1 MTAHQLDLSRRTLL
15 AGGGALI
22 VSFSLSRY
30 PALAQDAPKPP
41 LPDDLKKAPY
51 LDSWIRIDANGNV
64 TVFTGKSE
72 LGQGIKTALRQVA
85 AEELSMKFEDVDLIT
100 SDTARTADEG
110 FTSGSQSMS
119 DSGTAILHA
128 SAQVRELLIGLAATK
143 LSVEVDTLK
152 AEGGRIVAAD
162 GRSVGYGE
170 LVAGDVLHVEAQPQS
185 KRKDPKSFSIV
196 GRSIARVDIPAKVTG
211 GIAYVQDMRMPGM
224 VHARIVV
231 PPSPKA
237 TISAVDTGEVEKLP
251 GVLKI
256 HRDGNFLAIIAER
269 EYQAVVAMNA
279 LAAATTWVE
288 NETLPDPKTIYDYLK
303 SLPSE
308 NDVILNRV
316 AAVPPGGKVLSA
328 TFKRP
333 YQMHGSIGPS
343 CAIALFKD
351 DTLTVWSHGQGMFP
365 LQASV
370 AELLHMPKEKVR
382 CIHVEGSGCYG
393 HNGADDAGADAALL
407 AVVFPG
413 RPVRLQWMRDQ
424 EHTWE
429 PYGPAMLS
437 EICGTLDAAGNV
449 IDFSYDVWSNTHST
463 RPENAGN
470 TMAGWLVSQ
479 PFTQPAPRPIP
490 QPAGGGDR
498 NAIPLY
504 KFPSAKVTHH
514 FIPQMPIRV
523 SALRALGA
531 YMNVFSIE
539 SFMDELAA
547 AANADPVEFRL
558 KHLEDQRA
566 KDVIQNVADRFD
578 WKNWRKAGPYH
589 GRGFAFAKYKN
600 LAAYAAVAVDLEV
613 DRDSGRIQLGRAV
626 AADDS
631 GQAVNPDGI
640 KNQVEG
646 AIVQATSWTLHEQVA
661 FDRMRIKSR
670 DWATYPILRFE
681 DVFRSVDVHVI
692 DRPGQPYLG
701 TGEGGQGPTAAAI
714 ANAVAHATGQRIR
727 ELPFTSERVKAA
739 LLQSAQPHD

>member
-1 MTAHQLDLSRRTLL
+1 MTIHLLNPSRRSML

-22 VSFSLSRY
+22 LSFSLSRY
-30 PALAQDAPKPP
+30 PALAQDAPKPAP
-41 LPDDLKKAPY
+41 LPGDLKKAPF
-51 LDSWIRIDANGNV
+51 LDSWIRVGAEGKI

-85 AEELSMKFEDVDLIT
+85 AEELSVKFEDIDLIT
-100 SDTARTADEG
+100 SDTAQTADEG

-128 SAQVRELLIGLAATK
+128 AAQVRELLIGLAATK
-143 LSVEVDTLK
+143 LGVDATTLK
-152 AEGGRIVAAD
+152 AEGGRIVAND
-162 GRSVGYGE
+162 GRSAGYGDI
-170 LVAGDVLHVEAQPQS
+170 VAGDVLHIEAQPQS
-185 KRKDPKSFSIV
+185 KRKDPTTFSIV
-196 GRSIARVDIPAKVTG
+196 GQSVARVDIPAKVTG
-211 GIAYVQDMRMPGM
+211 GEAYIQDMRMPDT
-224 VHARIVV
+224 VHARIIV
-231 PPSPKA
+231 PPSLKA
-237 TISAVDTGEVEKLP
+237 TISAIDTATVEKLP
-251 GVLKI
+251 GVLKV
-256 HRDGNFLAIIAER
+256 HRDGNFLAVIAAR

-279 LAAATTWVE
+279 LAAATTWAE
-288 NETLPDPKTIYDYLK
+288 LETLPDPNTIYEHLK
-303 SLPSE
+303 SLPAR

-316 AAVPPGGKVLSA
+316 GPIPSGGKILSA

-343 CAIALFKD
+343 CAIAQFKD
-351 DTLTVWSHGQGMFP
+351 DALTVWSHGQGMFP
-365 LQASV
+365 LQAAV
-370 AELLHMPKEKVR
+370 AELLRMPKEKVR

-393 HNGADDAGADAALL
+393 HNGADDAGAGAALL
-407 AVVFPG
+407 AVAFPG

-429 PYGPAMLS
+429 PYGPVMLS
-437 EICGTLDAAGNV
+437 EISGTLDAGGNV
-449 IDFSYDVWSNTHST
+449 VDFRYDVWSNSHST
-463 RPENAGN
+463 RPESAGN

-479 PFTQPAPRPIP
+479 PFAQPEPKPIP
-490 QPAGGGDR
+490 QPTGGGDR

-523 SALRALGA
+523 SSLRSLGA
-531 YMNVFSIE
+531 YMNVFAIE
-539 SFMDELAA
+539 SFMDEMAG
-547 AANADPVEFRL
+547 AANADSVEFRL
-558 KHLEDQRA
+558 KHLDDPRA
-566 KDVIQNVADRFD
+566 REVVETVADRFG
-578 WKNWRKAGPYH
+578 WKNWRKTGPHH

-600 LAAYAAVAVDLEV
+600 LAAYVAVALDLEV
-613 DRDSGRIQLGRAV
+613 DRDSGRIRLGHAV

-646 AIVQATSWTLHEQVA
+646 AIVQAASWTLQEQVA
-661 FDRMRIKSR
+661 FDRTRIKSR

-681 DVFRSVDVHVI
+681 DLFRSVEVHVI

-714 ANAVAHATGQRIR
+714 ANAVADATGRRIR
-727 ELPFTSERVKAA
+727 ELPFTRERLKTA
-739 LLQSAQPHD
+739 LLQGT

>member
-1 MTAHQLDLSRRTLL
+1 
-15 AGGGALI
+15 
-22 VSFSLSRY
+22 
-30 PALAQDAPKPP
+30 
-41 LPDDLKKAPY
+41 
-51 LDSWIRIDANGNV
+51 
-64 TVFTGKSE
+64 
-72 LGQGIKTALRQVA
+72 
-85 AEELSMKFEDVDLIT
+85 
-100 SDTARTADEG
+100 
-110 FTSGSQSMS
+110 
-119 DSGTAILHA
+119 
-128 SAQVRELLIGLAATK
+128 
-143 LSVEVDTLK
+143 
-152 AEGGRIVAAD
+152 
-162 GRSVGYGE
+162 
-170 LVAGDVLHVEAQPQS
+170 
-185 KRKDPKSFSIV
+185 
-196 GRSIARVDIPAKVTG
+196 
-211 GIAYVQDMRMPGM
+211 
-224 VHARIVV
+224 
-231 PPSPKA
+231 
-237 TISAVDTGEVEKLP
+237 
-251 GVLKI
+251 
-256 HRDGNFLAIIAER
+256 
-269 EYQAVVAMNA
+269 
-279 LAAATTWVE
+279 
-288 NETLPDPKTIYDYLK
+288 
-303 SLPSE
+303 
-308 NDVILNRV
+308 
-316 AAVPPGGKVLSA
+316 
-328 TFKRP
+328 
-333 YQMHGSIGPS
+333 MHGSIGPS
-343 CAIALFKD
+343 CAIALFSD
-351 DTLTVWSHGQGMFP
+351 DALTVWSHGQGMFP

-407 AVVFPG
+407 AVAFPG

-429 PYGPAMLS
+429 PYGPAMMS
-437 EICGTLDAAGNV
+437 EISGTLDAAGNV

-463 RPENAGN
+463 RPESAGN

-479 PFTQPAPRPIP
+479 PFAQPAPQPIP

-504 KFPSAKVTHH
+504 KFPSANVTHH
-514 FIPQMPIRV
+514 FIPQMPVRV

-539 SFMDELAA
+539 SFIDELAA

-566 KDVIQNVADRFD
+566 KDVIATVADRFG
-578 WKNWRKAGPYH
+578 WKNWRKTGPYH

-600 LAAYAAVAVDLEV
+600 LAAYVAIALDLEV
-613 DRDSGRIQLGRAV
+613 DRDSGRIRLGRAV

-646 AIVQATSWTLHEQVA
+646 AIVQAASWTLHEQVA

-681 DVFRSVDVHVI
+681 EVFRSVEVHVI

-727 ELPFTSERVKAA
+727 ELPFTAERVRAA
-739 LLQSAQPHD
+739 LLQRAYARD

>member
-1 MTAHQLDLSRRTLL
+1 MTAHPLDLTRRTLL

-22 VSFSLSRY
+22 LSFSLSR
-30 PALAQDAPKPP
+30 ALAQDAPKPP
-41 LPDDLKKAPY
+41 LPGDLKKAPY
-51 LDSWIRIDANGNV
+51 LDSWIRIGSDGKV

-72 LGQGIKTALRQVA
+72 LGQGIKTALQQVA
-85 AEELSMKFEDVDLIT
+85 AEELSVKFEDIDLIT
-100 SDTARTADEG
+100 SDTAQTPNEG

-119 DSGTAILHA
+119 DGGTAILHA
-128 SAQVRELLIGLAATK
+128 AAQVRELLIGFAAIK
-143 LSVEVDTLK
+143 LGVEADTLK
-152 AEGGRIVAAD
+152 AEGGKVVAAD
-162 GRSVGYGE
+162 GRSVGYGD
-170 LVAGDVLHVEAQPQS
+170 LVAGDVLHVQAEPQS
-185 KRKDPKSFSIV
+185 KRKDPKTFSIV
-196 GRSIARVDIPAKVTG
+196 GQPIARVDIPAKVTG
-211 GIAYVQDMRMPGM
+211 GVAYVQDMRMPEM

-237 TISAVDTGEVEKLP
+237 TISAVDTAKVEKLP
-251 GVLKI
+251 GVLKV
-256 HRDGNFLAIIAER
+256 HRDGNFLAVIAER
-269 EYQAVVAMNA
+269 EYQAVVAMNS

-288 NETLPDPKTIYDYLK
+288 NETLPDSKTIYDYLK
-303 SLPSE
+303 SLPSK
-308 NDVILNRV
+308 NDVILNRT
-316 AAVPPGGKVLSA
+316 ATVPLGGKVLSA
-328 TFKRP
+328 TFRRP

-343 CAIALFKD
+343 CAVALFKD
-351 DTLTVWSHGQGMFP
+351 DAITVWSHGQGMFP
-365 LQASV
+365 LQASI
-370 AELLHMPKEKVR
+370 AELLRMPKEKVC

-407 AVVFPG
+407 AVALPG

-424 EHTWE
+424 EHIWE
-429 PYGPAMLS
+429 PYGPAMVS
-437 EICGTLDAAGNV
+437 EISGTLDATGNV
-449 IDFSYDVWSNTHST
+449 VDFSYDVWSNTHST
-463 RPENAGN
+463 RPESAGN

-479 PFTQPAPRPIP
+479 PFVQPAPQPIP

-514 FIPQMPIRV
+514 FIPQMPVRV

-566 KDVIQNVADRFD
+566 KDVIATVADRFG
-578 WKNWRKAGPYH
+578 WTNWRKTGPYH

-600 LAAYAAVAVDLEV
+600 LAAYVAIALDLEV
-613 DRDSGRIQLGRAV
+613 DRDSGRIRLGRAV

-646 AIVQATSWTLHEQVA
+646 AIVQAASWTLHEQVA

-681 DVFRSVDVHVI
+681 EVFRSVEVHVI

-727 ELPFTSERVKAA
+727 ELPFTAERVKAA
-739 LLQSAQPHD
+739 LLQSA

>member
-1 MTAHQLDLSRRTLL
+1 MTVHPLDLSRRVLL

-22 VSFSLSRY
+22 LGFSLSPR
-30 PALAQDAPKPP
+30 AMLAQDAPKPP
-41 LPDDLKKAPY
+41 ALPGDLKKAPF
-51 LDSWIRIDANGNV
+51 LDSWIRVGADGKV

-85 AEELSMKFEDVDLIT
+85 AEELSVKFEEVDLIT
-100 SDTARTADEG
+100 SDTAQTADEG

-128 SAQVRELLIGLAATK
+128 AAQVRELLIGLAATK
-143 LSVEVDTLK
+143 WSVEADTLK
-152 AEGGRIVAAD
+152 VEGGKIVAAD
-162 GRSVGYGE
+162 GRSVAYGE
-170 LVAGDVLHVEAQPQS
+170 LVAGDVLHVQAQPQS
-185 KRKDPKSFSIV
+185 KRKDPHTFSIV
-196 GRSIARVDIPAKVTG
+196 GQSAARVDIPAKVTG
-211 GIAYVQDMRMPGM
+211 GAAYVQDMRMPGM
-224 VHARIVV
+224 VHARIIV

-237 TISAVDTGEVEKLP
+237 TIQTVDTAAVEKLP

-256 HRDGNFLAIIAER
+256 HRDGNFLAVITER

-288 NETLPDPKTIYDYLK
+288 SETLPDQNTIYDYLK
-303 SLPSE
+303 SLPAK
-308 NDVILNRV
+308 NDVILNR
-316 AAVPPGGKVLSA
+316 ATTIPPGGKSLSA

-343 CAIALFKD
+343 CAIAFFKD
-351 DTLTVWSHGQGMFP
+351 DALTVWSHGQGMFP
-365 LQASV
+365 LRASV

-407 AVVFPG
+407 AVAFPG

-429 PYGPAMLS
+429 PYGPAMSS
-437 EICGTLDAAGNV
+437 EIHGTLDAAGNV
-449 IDFSYDVWSNTHST
+449 IDFSYDVWSNAHST
-463 RPENAGN
+463 RPESAGN

-479 PFTQPAPRPIP
+479 PFTQPAPQPIP

-514 FIPQMPIRV
+514 FIPQMPVRV

-539 SFMDELAA
+539 SFMDEMAE

-578 WKNWRKAGPYH
+578 WKNWRKASPYH

-600 LAAYAAVAVDLEV
+600 LAAYVAVALDLEV
-613 DRDSGRIQLGRAV
+613 DRESGQIRLGRAV

-646 AIVQATSWTLHEQVA
+646 AIVQAASWTLHEQVA

-714 ANAVAHATGQRIR
+714 ANAVAHAIGRRIR
-727 ELPFTSERVKAA
+727 ELPFTNDRVKKA
-739 LLQSAQPHD
+739 LLQSS

>member
-1 MTAHQLDLSRRTLL
+1 MTAHPLDLSRRALL

-22 VSFSLSRY
+22 LSFSLSR
-30 PALAQDAPKPP
+30 ALAQDVPKPP
-41 LPDDLKKAPY
+41 LPGDLKKAPY
-51 LDSWIRIDANGNV
+51 LDSWIRIGSDGKV

-85 AEELSMKFEDVDLIT
+85 AEELSVKFEDIDLIT
-100 SDTARTADEG
+100 SDTAQTPNEG

-119 DSGTAILHA
+119 DGGTAILHA
-128 SAQVRELLIGLAATK
+128 AAQVRELLIGLAATK
-143 LSVEVDTLK
+143 LGVEATTLK
-152 AEGGRIVAAD
+152 AEGGKIIAAD
-162 GRSVGYGE
+162 SRSVGYGD
-170 LVAGDVLHVEAQPQS
+170 LVAGDVLHVQAEPQS
-185 KRKDPKSFSIV
+185 KRKDPKTFSIV
-196 GRSIARVDIPAKVTG
+196 GQPIARVDIPAKVTG
-211 GIAYVQDMRMPGM
+211 GVAYVQDMRMPGM

-237 TISAVDTGEVEKLP
+237 TISALDSAKVERLP
-251 GVLKI
+251 GVLKV
-256 HRDGNFLAIIAER
+256 HRDGNFLAVIAER

-279 LAAATTWVE
+279 LAAATTWAE
-288 NETLPDPKTIYDYLK
+288 SETLPDPKTLYDYLK
-303 SLPSE
+303 SLPSK
-308 NDVILNRV
+308 NDVILNRT
-316 AAVPPGGKVLSA
+316 ATVPPGGKTLSA

-351 DTLTVWSHGQGMFP
+351 DAITVWSHGQGMFP

-407 AVVFPG
+407 AVAFPG

-429 PYGPAMLS
+429 PYGPAMVS
-437 EICGTLDAAGNV
+437 EISGMLDAAGNV

-463 RPENAGN
+463 RPESAGN
-470 TMAGWLVSQ
+470 TMVGWLVSQ
-479 PFTQPAPRPIP
+479 PFAQPAPQPIP

-514 FIPQMPIRV
+514 FIPQMPVRV

-547 AANADPVEFRL
+547 AANADPIEFRL
-558 KHLEDQRA
+558 KHLDDQRA
-566 KDVIQNVADRFD
+566 KDVIATVADRFG
-578 WKNWRKAGPYH
+578 WKNWRKTGPYH

-600 LAAYAAVAVDLEV
+600 LAAYVAIAMDLEV
-613 DRDSGRIQLGRAV
+613 DRDSGRIRLGRAV

-631 GQAVNPDGI
+631 GQSVNPDGI

-646 AIVQATSWTLHEQVA
+646 AIVQAASWTLHEQVA

-670 DWATYPILRFE
+670 DWSTYPILRFAE
-681 DVFRSVDVHVI
+681 VFRSVEVHVI

-727 ELPFTSERVKAA
+727 ELPFTAERVKAA
-739 LLQSAQPHD
+739 LLQRA

>member
-1 MTAHQLDLSRRTLL
+1 MTAPPLDLSRRALL

-22 VSFSLSRY
+22 VSFSLSRH
-30 PALAQDAPKPP
+30 AAMAQDAPKPSS
-41 LPDDLKKAPY
+41 LPGDLKKAPY
-51 LDSWIRIDANGNV
+51 LDSWIRIGSDGKV

-85 AEELSMKFEDVDLIT
+85 AEELSVKFEEVDLIT
-100 SDTARTADEG
+100 SDTAQTPNEG

-119 DSGTAILHA
+119 DGGTAILHA
-128 SAQVRELLIGLAATK
+128 AAQVRELLIGFAATK
-143 LSVEVDTLK
+143 LGVEADTLK
-152 AEGGRIVAAD
+152 AEGGKIVAAD
-162 GRSVGYGE
+162 GRSVGYGD
-170 LVAGDVLHVEAQPQS
+170 LVAGDVLHVQAEPQS
-185 KRKDPKSFSIV
+185 KRKDPNTFSIV
-196 GRSIARVDIPAKVTG
+196 GRPIARIDIPAKVTG
-211 GIAYVQDMRMPGM
+211 GEAYVQDMRMPGM
-224 VHARIVV
+224 VHARIIV

-237 TISAVDTGEVEKLP
+237 TISAVDAAKVEKLP
-251 GVLKI
+251 GVLKVY
-256 HRDGNFLAIIAER
+256 RDGNFLAVIAER

-288 NETLPDPKTIYDYLK
+288 NETLPDSKAIYDYLK
-303 SLPSE
+303 SLPSK
-308 NDVILNRV
+308 NDVVLNRA
-316 AAVPPGGKVLSA
+316 AAVPSGGKTLSA

-351 DTLTVWSHGQGMFP
+351 DALTVWSHGQGMFP

-370 AELLHMPKEKVR
+370 AELLRMPKEKVR

-407 AVVFPG
+407 AVAFSG

-429 PYGPAMLS
+429 PYGPAMVS
-437 EICGTLDAAGNV
+437 EIHGTLDATGNV

-463 RPENAGN
+463 RPESAGN

-479 PFTQPAPRPIP
+479 PFAQPAPQPIP

-514 FIPQMPIRV
+514 FIPQMPVRV

-547 AANADPVEFRL
+547 AANADPIEFRL
-558 KHLEDQRA
+558 KHLDDQRA
-566 KDVIQNVADRFD
+566 KDVIQTVVDRFG
-578 WKNWRKAGPYH
+578 WKDWRKTGPYH

-600 LAAYAAVAVDLEV
+600 LAAYVAVALDLEV
-613 DRDSGRIQLGRAV
+613 DRESGRIRLGRAV

-646 AIVQATSWTLHEQVA
+646 AILQAASWTLHEQVA
-661 FDRMRIKSR
+661 FDHTRIKSR

-681 DVFRSVDVHVI
+681 DVFRSVEVHVV

-714 ANAVAHATGQRIR
+714 ANAVTHAIGRRIR

-739 LLQSAQPHD
+739 LLQGA

>member
-1 MTAHQLDLSRRTLL
+1 MTAHPYDLSRRTLL

-22 VSFSLSRY
+22 VSFSFTRY
-30 PALAQDAPKPP
+30 LALAQDAPKPP
-41 LPDDLKKAPY
+41 LPGDLKKAPY
-51 LDSWIRIDANGNV
+51 LDSWIRIGSDGKV

-85 AEELSMKFEDVDLIT
+85 AEELSVKFQDIDLIT
-100 SDTARTADEG
+100 SDTAQTPNEG

-119 DSGTAILHA
+119 DGGTAILHA
-128 SAQVRELLIGLAATK
+128 AAQVRELLIGLAATK
-143 LSVEVDTLK
+143 LGVEAGTLK
-152 AEGGRIVAAD
+152 AEGGKIIAAD
-162 GRSVGYGE
+162 GRSVGYGD
-170 LVAGDVLHVEAQPQS
+170 LVAGDVLHVQAAPQS
-185 KRKDPKSFSIV
+185 NRKDPKTFSIV
-196 GRSIARVDIPAKVTG
+196 GQPIARVDIPAKVTG
-211 GIAYVQDMRMPGM
+211 GEAYVQDMRMPGM

-237 TISAVDTGEVEKLP
+237 TISSIDTAKAEKLP

-256 HRDGNFLAIIAER
+256 HRDGNFLAVIAER

-288 NETLPDPKTIYDYLK
+288 NETLPDSKTIYDYLK
-303 SLPSE
+303 SLPSK
-308 NDVILNRV
+308 NDVILNRAV
-316 AAVPPGGKVLSA
+316 TVPPGGKILSA

-351 DTLTVWSHGQGMFP
+351 GAITVWSHGQGMFP

-370 AELLHMPKEKVR
+370 ADLLRMPKEKVR

-407 AVVFPG
+407 AMALPG

-429 PYGPAMLS
+429 PYGPAMVS
-437 EICGTLDAAGNV
+437 EISGTLDAAGNV

-463 RPENAGN
+463 RPESAGN

-479 PFTQPAPRPIP
+479 PFAQPAPQPIP

-514 FIPQMPIRV
+514 FIPQMPVRV
-523 SALRALGA
+523 SAQRALGA

-566 KDVIQNVADRFD
+566 KDVIANVADRFD
-578 WKNWRKAGPYH
+578 WKNWRKTGPYH

-600 LAAYAAVAVDLEV
+600 LAAYVAIAMDLEV
-613 DRDSGRIQLGRAV
+613 DRDSGRIRLGRAV

-646 AIVQATSWTLHEQVA
+646 AIVQAASWTLHEQVA

-681 DVFRSVDVHVI
+681 EVFRSVEVHVV
-692 DRPGQPYLG
+692 DRPGKPYLG

-727 ELPFTSERVKAA
+727 ELPFTAERVKAA
-739 LLQSAQPHD
+739 LLQRA

>member
-1 MTAHQLDLSRRTLL
+1 MTIHPLNPSRRSML

-22 VSFSLSRY
+22 LSFSLSRY
-30 PALAQDAPKPP
+30 PALAQDAPKPAP
-41 LPDDLKKAPY
+41 LPGDLKKAPF
-51 LDSWIRIDANGNV
+51 LDSWIRVGADGKI

-85 AEELSMKFEDVDLIT
+85 AEELSVKFEDIDLIT
-100 SDTARTADEG
+100 SDTAQTADEG

-128 SAQVRELLIGLAATK
+128 AAQVRELLIGLAATK
-143 LSVEVDTLK
+143 LGVDATTLK
-152 AEGGRIVAAD
+152 AEGGRIVAND
-162 GRSVGYGE
+162 GRSAGYGDI
-170 LVAGDVLHVEAQPQS
+170 VAGDVLHIEAQPQS
-185 KRKDPKSFSIV
+185 KRKDPTTFSIV
-196 GRSIARVDIPAKVTG
+196 GQSVARVDIPAKVTG
-211 GIAYVQDMRMPGM
+211 GEAYIQDMRMPDM
-224 VHARIVV
+224 VHARIIV
-231 PPSPKA
+231 PPSLKA
-237 TISAVDTGEVEKLP
+237 TISAIDTATVEKLP
-251 GVLKI
+251 GVLKV
-256 HRDGNFLAIIAER
+256 HRDGNFLAVIAAR

-279 LAAATTWVE
+279 LAAATTWAE
-288 NETLPDPKTIYDYLK
+288 LETLPDPNTIYEHLK
-303 SLPSE
+303 SLPAR

-316 AAVPPGGKVLSA
+316 GPIPSGGKILSA

-343 CAIALFKD
+343 CAIAQFKD
-351 DTLTVWSHGQGMFP
+351 DALTVWSHGQGMFP
-365 LQASV
+365 LQAAV
-370 AELLHMPKEKVR
+370 AELLRMPKEKVR

-393 HNGADDAGADAALL
+393 HNGADDAGAGAALL
-407 AVVFPG
+407 AVAFPG

-429 PYGPAMLS
+429 PYGPVMLS
-437 EICGTLDAAGNV
+437 EISGTLDAGGNV
-449 IDFSYDVWSNTHST
+449 VDFRYDVWSNSHST
-463 RPENAGN
+463 RPESAGN

-479 PFTQPAPRPIP
+479 PFAQPEPKPIP
-490 QPAGGGDR
+490 QPTGGGDR

-523 SALRALGA
+523 SALRSLGA
-531 YMNVFSIE
+531 YMNVFAIE
-539 SFMDELAA
+539 SFMDEMAG
-547 AANADPVEFRL
+547 AANADSVEFRL
-558 KHLEDQRA
+558 KYLDDPRA
-566 KDVIQNVADRFD
+566 REVVETVADRFG
-578 WKNWRKAGPYH
+578 WKNWRKVGPHH

-600 LAAYAAVAVDLEV
+600 LAAYVAVALDLEV
-613 DRDSGRIQLGRAV
+613 DRDSGRIRLGHAV

-646 AIVQATSWTLHEQVA
+646 AIVQAASWTLQEQVA
-661 FDRMRIKSR
+661 FDRTRIKSC

-681 DVFRSVDVHVI
+681 DLFRSVEVHVI

-714 ANAVAHATGQRIR
+714 ANAVADATGQRIR
-727 ELPFTSERVKAA
+727 ELPFTRERVKTA
-739 LLQSAQPHD
+739 LLQGT

>member
-1 MTAHQLDLSRRTLL
+1 MTAHPLDLSRRTLL

-22 VSFSLSRY
+22 LSFSLSPR
-30 PALAQDAPKPP
+30 AVLAQDAPKPP
-41 LPDDLKKAPY
+41 LLPGDLKKAPF
-51 LDSWIRIDANGNV
+51 LDSWIRIGADGKV

-85 AEELSMKFEDVDLIT
+85 AEELSVKFEEVDLIT
-100 SDTARTADEG
+100 SDTAQTADEG

-128 SAQVRELLIGLAATK
+128 SAQVRELLIGFAATK
-143 LSVEVDTLK
+143 LSVEADTLK
-152 AEGGRIVAAD
+152 VEGGKIVAAD
-162 GRSVGYGE
+162 GRSIGYGE
-170 LVAGDVLHVEAQPQS
+170 LVAGDVLHVQAQPQS
-185 KRKDPKSFSIV
+185 KRKDPHVFSIV
-196 GRSIARVDIPAKVTG
+196 GRSIARVDIPAKVAG
-211 GIAYVQDMRMPGM
+211 GEAYVQDMRMPGM
-224 VHARIVV
+224 VHARTIA

-237 TISAVDTGEVEKLP
+237 TIRTVDAAAVEKLP

-256 HRDGNFLAIIAER
+256 HRDGNFLAVIAER

-303 SLPSE
+303 SLPAK
-308 NDVILNRV
+308 NDVILNR
-316 AAVPPGGKVLSA
+316 AAATPPGGKSLSA
-328 TFKRP
+328 TYNRP

-351 DTLTVWSHGQGMFP
+351 DALTVWSHGQGMFP

-370 AELLHMPKEKVR
+370 AELLRMPKEKVR

-407 AVVFPG
+407 AVAFPG
-413 RPVRLQWMRDQ
+413 RPIRLQWMRDQ

-429 PYGPAMLS
+429 PYGPAMS
-437 EICGTLDAAGNV
+437 SDIRGTLDAAGNV
-449 IDFSYDVWSNTHST
+449 VDFSYEVWSNTHST
-463 RPENAGN
+463 RPESAGN

-479 PFTQPAPRPIP
+479 PFAQPEPRAIP

-514 FIPQMPIRV
+514 FIPQMPMRV

-539 SFMDELAA
+539 SFMDEMAA
-547 AANADPVEFRL
+547 AANADPIEFRL

-566 KDVIQNVADRFD
+566 KDVIQTVADRFD
-578 WKNWRKAGPYH
+578 WKNWRKTGPYH

-600 LAAYAAVAVDLEV
+600 LAAYVAVALDLEV
-613 DRDSGRIQLGRAV
+613 DRESGRIRLGRAV

-646 AIVQATSWTLHEQVA
+646 AIVQAASWTLHEQVA

-681 DVFRSVDVHVI
+681 DVFRSVEVHVI

-714 ANAVAHATGQRIR
+714 ANAVTHATGRRIR
-727 ELPFTSERVKAA
+727 DLPLTPERVKAA
-739 LLQSAQPHD
+739 LLQSA

>member
-1 MTAHQLDLSRRTLL
+1 MTIHLLNPSRRSML

-22 VSFSLSRY
+22 LSFSLSRY
-30 PALAQDAPKPP
+30 PALAQDAPKPAP
-41 LPDDLKKAPY
+41 LPGDLKKAPF
-51 LDSWIRIDANGNV
+51 LDSWIRVGADGKI

-85 AEELSMKFEDVDLIT
+85 AEELSVKFEDIDLIT
-100 SDTARTADEG
+100 SDTAQTADEG

-128 SAQVRELLIGLAATK
+128 AAQVRELLIGLAATK
-143 LSVEVDTLK
+143 LGVDATTLK
-152 AEGGRIVAAD
+152 AEGGRIVAND
-162 GRSVGYGE
+162 GRSAGYGDI
-170 LVAGDVLHVEAQPQS
+170 VAGDVLHIEAQPQS
-185 KRKDPKSFSIV
+185 KRKDPTTFSIV
-196 GRSIARVDIPAKVTG
+196 GQSVARVDIPAKVTG
-211 GIAYVQDMRMPGM
+211 GEAYIQDMRMPDT
-224 VHARIVV
+224 VHARIIV
-231 PPSPKA
+231 PPSLKA
-237 TISAVDTGEVEKLP
+237 TISAIDTATVEKLP
-251 GVLKI
+251 GVLKV
-256 HRDGNFLAIIAER
+256 HRDGNFLAVIAAR

-279 LAAATTWVE
+279 LAAATTWAE
-288 NETLPDPKTIYDYLK
+288 LETLPDPNTIYEHLK
-303 SLPSE
+303 SLPAR

-316 AAVPPGGKVLSA
+316 GPIPSGGKILSA

-343 CAIALFKD
+343 CAIAQFKD
-351 DTLTVWSHGQGMFP
+351 DALTVWSHGQGMFP
-365 LQASV
+365 LQAAV
-370 AELLHMPKEKVR
+370 AELLRMPKEKVR

-393 HNGADDAGADAALL
+393 HNGADDAGAGAALL
-407 AVVFPG
+407 AVAFPG

-429 PYGPAMLS
+429 PYGPVMLS
-437 EICGTLDAAGNV
+437 EISGTLDAGGNV
-449 IDFSYDVWSNTHST
+449 VDFRYDVWSNSHST
-463 RPENAGN
+463 RPESAGN

-479 PFTQPAPRPIP
+479 PFAQPEPKPIP
-490 QPAGGGDR
+490 QPTGGGDR

-523 SALRALGA
+523 SSLRSLGA
-531 YMNVFSIE
+531 YMNVFAIE
-539 SFMDELAA
+539 SFMDEMAG
-547 AANADPVEFRL
+547 AANADSVEFRL
-558 KHLEDQRA
+558 KHLDDPRA
-566 KDVIQNVADRFD
+566 REVVETVADRFG
-578 WKNWRKAGPYH
+578 WKNWRKTGPHH

-600 LAAYAAVAVDLEV
+600 LAAYVAVALDLEV
-613 DRDSGRIQLGRAV
+613 DRDSGRIRLGHAV

-646 AIVQATSWTLHEQVA
+646 AIVQAASWTLQEQVA
-661 FDRMRIKSR
+661 FDRTRIKSR

-681 DVFRSVDVHVI
+681 DLFRSVEVHVI

-714 ANAVAHATGQRIR
+714 ANAVADATGRRIR
-727 ELPFTSERVKAA
+727 ELPFTRERLKTA
-739 LLQSAQPHD
+739 LLQGT

>member
-1 MTAHQLDLSRRTLL
+1 MTVHPLKLSRRSAL

-22 VSFSLSRY
+22 LSFSLSRY
-30 PALAQDAPKPP
+30 AVLAQDAPKPGP
-41 LPDDLKKAPY
+41 LPGDLKKAPF
-51 LDSWIRIDANGNV
+51 LDFWIRVGADGKI
-64 TVFTGKSE
+64 TIFTGKSE

-85 AEELSMKFEDVDLIT
+85 AEELSVSFDEVDLIT
-100 SDTARTADEG
+100 SDTAQTADEG

-128 SAQVRELLIGLAATK
+128 TAQVRELLIGLAATK
-143 LSVEVDTLK
+143 LGVEAATLK
-152 AEGGRIVAAD
+152 ADGGKIVATD
-162 GRSVGYGE
+162 GQSVGYGE
-170 LVAGDVLHVEAQPQS
+170 LVGGDELHVQAQPQS
-185 KRKDPKSFSIV
+185 KRKDPKTFSMV
-196 GRSIARVDIPAKVTG
+196 GQSVARVDIPAKVTG
-211 GIAYVQDMRMPGM
+211 GEAYVQDMRMPGM

-237 TISAVDTGEVEKLP
+237 TVSAVDIAMIEKLP
-251 GVLKI
+251 GVLKV
-256 HRDGNFLAIIAER
+256 HRDGNFLAVIAER
-269 EYQAVVAMNA
+269 EYQSLVAMNA
-279 LAAATTWVE
+279 LAAATTWAE
-288 NETLPDPKTIYDYLK
+288 QETLPNPSTIYEYLK
-303 SLPSE
+303 SLPAK
-308 NDVILNRV
+308 NDVILNRK
-316 AAVPPGGKVLSA
+316 AATPSGGKTLSA

-343 CAIALFKD
+343 CAIAQFKD
-351 DTLTVWSHGQGMFP
+351 GELIVWSHGQGMFP

-370 AELLHMPKEKVR
+370 AELLRMPKEKVR

-393 HNGADDAGADAALL
+393 HNGADDAGAGAALL
-407 AVVFPG
+407 AVAFPG

-437 EICGTLDAAGNV
+437 EIAATLDGGGNV

-463 RPENAGN
+463 RPESAGN
-470 TMAGWLVSQ
+470 TMVGWLIAQ
-479 PFTQPAPRPIP
+479 PFAQPEPKPIP
-490 QPAGGGDR
+490 QPTGGGDR
-498 NAIPLY
+498 NAIPFY

-514 FIPQMPIRV
+514 FVPQMPIRV
-523 SALRALGA
+523 SALRSLGA
-531 YMNVFSIE
+531 YMNVFAIE

-547 AANADPVEFRL
+547 AANSDPVEFRL
-558 KHLEDQRA
+558 KHLDDPRA
-566 KDVIQNVADRFD
+566 REVIETVADHFD

-600 LAAYAAVAVDLEV
+600 LAAYVAVALDLEV
-613 DRDSGRIQLGRAV
+613 DRESGRIRLGRAV

-646 AIVQATSWTLHEQVA
+646 AIVQAASWTLLEQVA
-661 FDRMRIKSR
+661 FDRTRIKSR

-681 DVFRSVDVHVI
+681 DVFRSVEVHI
-692 DRPGQPYLG
+692 LDRPGQPYLG

-714 ANAVAHATGQRIR
+714 GNAVAHATGQRIR
-727 ELPFTSERVKAA
+727 ELPLTRGRVKTAMG
-739 LLQSAQPHD
+739 

>member
-1 MTAHQLDLSRRTLL
+1 MTAHPLDISRRTLL

-22 VSFSLSRY
+22 LSFSLSR
-30 PALAQDAPKPP
+30 ALAQDAPKPP
-41 LPDDLKKAPY
+41 LPGDLKKAPY
-51 LDSWIRIDANGNV
+51 LDSWIRIGSDGKV

-85 AEELSMKFEDVDLIT
+85 AEELSVKFEEVDLIT
-100 SDTARTADEG
+100 SDTAQTPNEG

-119 DSGTAILHA
+119 DGGTAILHA
-128 SAQVRELLIGLAATK
+128 AAQVRELLIGFAATK
-143 LSVEVDTLK
+143 LGVEADTLK
-152 AEGGRIVAAD
+152 AEGGKIVAAD
-162 GRSVGYGE
+162 GRSVGYGD
-170 LVAGDVLHVEAQPQS
+170 LVAGDVLHVQAEPQS
-185 KRKDPKSFSIV
+185 KRKDPKTFSIV
-196 GRSIARVDIPAKVTG
+196 GQPIARVDIPAKVTG
-211 GIAYVQDMRMPGM
+211 GVAYIQDMRMPGM

-237 TISAVDTGEVEKLP
+237 TISAIDTARVEKLP
-251 GVLKI
+251 GVLKV
-256 HRDGNFLAIIAER
+256 HRDGNFLAVIAER

-288 NETLPDPKTIYDYLK
+288 TETLPDPKTIYDYLK
-303 SLPSE
+303 SLPSK
-308 NDVILNRV
+308 NDVILNRT
-316 AAVPPGGKVLSA
+316 ATVPPGGKILSA

-351 DTLTVWSHGQGMFP
+351 DALTVWSHGQGMFP
-365 LQASV
+365 LQASI
-370 AELLHMPKEKVR
+370 AELLRMPKEKVR

-407 AVVFPG
+407 AVAFPG

-429 PYGPAMLS
+429 PYGPAMVS
-437 EICGTLDAAGNV
+437 EISGTLDAAGNV
-449 IDFSYDVWSNTHST
+449 TDFSYDVWSNTHST
-463 RPENAGN
+463 RPESAGN
-470 TMAGWLVSQ
+470 TMVGWLVSQ
-479 PFTQPAPRPIP
+479 PFAQPAPQPIP

-514 FIPQMPIRV
+514 FIPQMPVRV

-539 SFMDELAA
+539 SFIDELAA
-547 AANADPVEFRL
+547 AVNADPVEFRL

-566 KDVIQNVADRFD
+566 KDVIATVADRFG
-578 WKNWRKAGPYH
+578 WTNWRKTGPYH

-600 LAAYAAVAVDLEV
+600 LAAYVAIALDLEV
-613 DRDSGRIQLGRAV
+613 DRDSGRIRLGRAV

-646 AIVQATSWTLHEQVA
+646 AIVQAASWTLHEQVA

-681 DVFRSVDVHVI
+681 EVFRSVEVHVI

-727 ELPFTSERVKAA
+727 ELPFTTERVKGA
-739 LLQSAQPHD
+739 LLQSA

>member
-1 MTAHQLDLSRRTLL
+1 MTVHPLDLSRRVLL

-22 VSFSLSRY
+22 LGFSLSPR
-30 PALAQDAPKPP
+30 AMLAQDAPKPP
-41 LPDDLKKAPY
+41 ALPGDLKKAPF
-51 LDSWIRIDANGNV
+51 LDSWIRVGADGKV

-85 AEELSMKFEDVDLIT
+85 AEELSVKFEEVDLIT
-100 SDTARTADEG
+100 SDTAQTADEG

-128 SAQVRELLIGLAATK
+128 AAQVRELLIGLAATK
-143 LSVEVDTLK
+143 WSVEADTLK
-152 AEGGRIVAAD
+152 VEGGKIVAAD
-162 GRSVGYGE
+162 GRSVAYGE
-170 LVAGDVLHVEAQPQS
+170 LVAGDVLHVQAQPQS
-185 KRKDPKSFSIV
+185 KRKDPHTFSIV
-196 GRSIARVDIPAKVTG
+196 GQSAARVDIPAKVTG
-211 GIAYVQDMRMPGM
+211 GAAYVQDMRMPGM
-224 VHARIVV
+224 VHARIIV

-237 TISAVDTGEVEKLP
+237 TIQTVDTAAVEKLP

-256 HRDGNFLAIIAER
+256 HRDGNFLAVITER

-288 NETLPDPKTIYDYLK
+288 SETLPDQNTIYDYLK
-303 SLPSE
+303 SLPAK
-308 NDVILNRV
+308 NDVILNR
-316 AAVPPGGKVLSA
+316 ATTIPPGGKSLSA

-343 CAIALFKD
+343 CAIAFFKD
-351 DTLTVWSHGQGMFP
+351 DALTVWSHGQGMFP
-365 LQASV
+365 LRASV
-370 AELLHMPKEKVR
+370 AELLHMPKKKVR

-407 AVVFPG
+407 AVAFPG

-429 PYGPAMLS
+429 PYGPAMSS
-437 EICGTLDAAGNV
+437 EIHGTLDAAGNV
-449 IDFSYDVWSNTHST
+449 IDFSYDVWSNAHST
-463 RPENAGN
+463 RPESAGN

-479 PFTQPAPRPIP
+479 PFTQPAPQPIP

-514 FIPQMPIRV
+514 FIPQMPVRV

-539 SFMDELAA
+539 SFMDEMAE

-578 WKNWRKAGPYH
+578 WKNWRKASPYH

-600 LAAYAAVAVDLEV
+600 LAAYVAVALDLEV
-613 DRDSGRIQLGRAV
+613 DRESGQIRLGRAV

-646 AIVQATSWTLHEQVA
+646 AIVQAASWTLHEQVA

-714 ANAVAHATGQRIR
+714 ANAVAHAIGRRIR
-727 ELPFTSERVKAA
+727 ELPFTNDRVKKA
-739 LLQSAQPHD
+739 LLQSS

>member
-1 MTAHQLDLSRRTLL
+1 MTVHPLDLSRRVLL

-22 VSFSLSRY
+22 LGFSLSPR
-30 PALAQDAPKPP
+30 AMLAQDAPKPP
-41 LPDDLKKAPY
+41 ALPGDLKKAPF
-51 LDSWIRIDANGNV
+51 LDSWIRVGADGKV

-85 AEELSMKFEDVDLIT
+85 AEELSVKFEEVDLIT
-100 SDTARTADEG
+100 SDTAQTADEG

-128 SAQVRELLIGLAATK
+128 AAQVRELLIGLAATK
-143 LSVEVDTLK
+143 WSVEADTLK
-152 AEGGRIVAAD
+152 VEGGKIVAAD
-162 GRSVGYGE
+162 GRSVAYGE
-170 LVAGDVLHVEAQPQS
+170 LVAGDVLHVQAQPQS
-185 KRKDPKSFSIV
+185 KRKDPHTFFIV
-196 GRSIARVDIPAKVTG
+196 GQSAARVDIPAKVTG
-211 GIAYVQDMRMPGM
+211 GAAYVQDMRMPGM
-224 VHARIVV
+224 VHARIIV

-237 TISAVDTGEVEKLP
+237 TIQTVDTAAVEKLP

-256 HRDGNFLAIIAER
+256 HRDGNFLAVITER

-288 NETLPDPKTIYDYLK
+288 SETLPDQNTIYDYLK
-303 SLPSE
+303 SLPAK
-308 NDVILNRV
+308 NDVILNR
-316 AAVPPGGKVLSA
+316 ATTIPPGGKSLSA

-343 CAIALFKD
+343 CAIAFFKD
-351 DTLTVWSHGQGMFP
+351 DALTVWSHGQGMFP
-365 LQASV
+365 LRASV

-407 AVVFPG
+407 AVAFPG

-429 PYGPAMLS
+429 PYGPAMSS
-437 EICGTLDAAGNV
+437 EIHGTLDAAGNV
-449 IDFSYDVWSNTHST
+449 IDFSYDVWSNAHST
-463 RPENAGN
+463 RPESAGN

-479 PFTQPAPRPIP
+479 PFTQPAPQPIP

-514 FIPQMPIRV
+514 FIPQMPVRV

-539 SFMDELAA
+539 SFMDEMAE

-578 WKNWRKAGPYH
+578 WKNWRKASPYH

-600 LAAYAAVAVDLEV
+600 LAAYVAVALDLEV
-613 DRDSGRIQLGRAV
+613 DRESGQIRLGRAV

-646 AIVQATSWTLHEQVA
+646 AIVQAASWTLHEQVA

-714 ANAVAHATGQRIR
+714 ANAVAHAIGRRIR
-727 ELPFTSERVKAA
+727 ELPFTNDRVKKA
-739 LLQSAQPHD
+739 LLQSS